1 MNNNQSKFDNFIY
14 KEKNPEKNLFDFVKR
29 FWYLQN
35 SENKIQNYTILPDGY
50 CDLIITIIAGKLQN
64 ITVYGIWTKELEV
77 QIPANSII
85 LGVCLKPLASE
96 YILKQNLSKLLNSN
110 TFLENDYWNINEL
123 DYENFEEI
131 VQTLSSKMTAQLQK
145 VKLID
150 NRKIEI
156 FNYLFQNNTSLKVEN
171 LSQKIFWTSRQ
182 INRYFNSRFGL
193 SLKSYH
199 NILRCSATYT
209 NIREG
214 EFFPKDDFYDQSHF
228 IKEIKKHTGEIPTEL
243 HKNKNDRFLQFKTLN

>member
-1 MNNNQSKFDNFIY
+1 MEFIY
-14 KEKNPEKNLFDFVKR
+14 KEQNPEKNLFDFVKR
-29 FWYLQN
+29 FWYLKN
-35 SENKIQNYTILPDGY
+35 SEDKIKNYTILPDGY
-50 CDLIITIIAGKLQN
+50 CDLIITIINGEFQSIA
-64 ITVYGIWTKELEV
+64 VYGIWTKELEV
-77 QIPANSII
+77 QIPSNSII
-85 LGVCLKPLASE
+85 LGICLKPLASE
-96 YILKQNLSKLLNSN
+96 YILKLNLSKLLNSN
-110 TFLENDYWNINEL
+110 TFLDNTFWNINEL
-123 DYENFEEI
+123 NFENFNES
-131 VQTLSSKMTAQLQK
+131 VQILSEKMTVQLQNVK
-145 VKLID
+145 VID

-156 FNYLFQNNTSLKVEN
+156 FKYLFQNNSSLKVEN

-228 IKEIKKHTGEIPTEL
+228 IKEIKKYTGSIPKEL
-243 HKNKNDRFLQFKTLN
+243 HKNKNDRFLQFLTLPKA